1 MSDNVMPL
9 ERVNRTILLV
19 LLSLAVFL
27 SLASV
32 LIIGPLIVALAR
44 TYAVSVSVA
53 GQLAAAPAITWA
65 IAAPLV
71 GPFSD
76 TYGQR
81 RPLLLGLLLM
91 VIGLLGAV
99 VTWNFES
106 MLALRLLTGLG
117 AALVPPNCMAVISN
131 TFPVARRGKAIGWLF
146 SASGA
151 GAALGMPAYAFLL
164 GVGGWRLPFYATGF
178 LASAV
183 FLLCL
188 VWLPRRKRAETL
200 VSFISHYRTAGANP
214 SIWYLLSANALQRV
228 LFFGMFAYLA
238 AYFFE
243 AYRLAAKDI
252 TFLLAV
258 AGSGGILGGFLG
270 GRVADN
276 AHRLTFLALSCLG
289 AGLLAMLTFAEVD
302 NAWAVALSACGT
314 TTLTSISLPVTPT
327 LLMELGGNSRT
338 TAAGLFAVS
347 NQVGTF
353 VGPSAGGLIL
363 AVGGFPGIGLFFFV
377 VSILAA
383 LLIWFKVRE
392 HPQKLGVEQIRS
404 C

>member
-9 ERVNRTILLV
+9 EGANRTMLLV

-32 LIIGPLIVALAR
+32 LIIGPLVVALAK

-99 VTWNFES
+99 LTWNFES

-117 AALVPPNCMAVISN
+117 AAMVPPNCMAVISD

-151 GAALGMPAYAFLL
+151 GAALGMPAYAFLRW
-164 GVGGWRLPFYATGF
+164 VG
-178 LASAV
+178 
-183 FLLCL
+183 
-188 VWLPRRKRAETL
+188 
-200 VSFISHYRTAGANP
+200 
-214 SIWYLLSANALQRV
+214 
-228 LFFGMFAYLA
+228 
-238 AYFFE
+238 
-243 AYRLAAKDI
+243 
-252 TFLLAV
+252 
-258 AGSGGILGGFLG
+258 
-270 GRVADN
+270 
-276 AHRLTFLALSCLG
+276 
-289 AGLLAMLTFAEVD
+289 
-302 NAWAVALSACGT
+302 
-314 TTLTSISLPVTPT
+314 
-327 LLMELGGNSRT
+327 
-338 TAAGLFAVS
+338 
-347 NQVGTF
+347 
-353 VGPSAGGLIL
+353 
-363 AVGGFPGIGLFFFV
+363 
-377 VSILAA
+377 
-383 LLIWFKVRE
+383 
-392 HPQKLGVEQIRS
+392 
-404 C
+404 